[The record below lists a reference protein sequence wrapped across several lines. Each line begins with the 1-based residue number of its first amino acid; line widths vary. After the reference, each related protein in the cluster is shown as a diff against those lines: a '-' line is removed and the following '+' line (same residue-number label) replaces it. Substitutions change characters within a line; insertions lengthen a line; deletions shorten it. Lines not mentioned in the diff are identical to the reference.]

1 MGSCLFKKLK
11 RVLGMWEVLVLVDGS
26 AVAML
31 VVSIFFVRNLWYIAA
46 GLFFLAFCFHWSHVR
61 YVKKKEPRYPLVPP
75 KGKAGAYLPRTNI
88 PRPVIADFR
97 EAEEEKK
104 KLARL
109 KKLQRKKGVRRKH

>member
-1 MGSCLFKKLK
+1 MGNWLLKKLK

-26 AVAML
+26 AIAML
-31 VVSIFFVRNLWYIAA
+31 VVSIFFVRNFWYIAA
-46 GLFFLAFCFHWSHVR
+46 GLFFLAFCSHWYHTR
-61 YVKKKEPRYPLVPP
+61 YVRKKEPRYPLVPP
-75 KGKAGAYLPRTNI
+75 KGRAGAYLPRTNV

-109 KKLQRKKGVRRKH
+109 KKLQHKKGVRKKH